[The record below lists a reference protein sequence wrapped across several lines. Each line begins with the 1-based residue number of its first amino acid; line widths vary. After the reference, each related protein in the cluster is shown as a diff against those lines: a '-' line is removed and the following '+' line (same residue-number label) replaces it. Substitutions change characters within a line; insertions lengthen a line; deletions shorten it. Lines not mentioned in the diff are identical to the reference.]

1 MTYYNLAMMYEAVH
15 DDESVRFPYED
26 FLTMADQLKD
36 THKNHKLIQDARA
49 RLKEGGAKPRG
60 LYQVKFSFCQIMFI
74 FARLKI
80 K

>member
-15 DDESVRFPYED
+15 DDESACFLYED

-36 THKNHKLIQDARA
+36 TRKNRKLIQDARA
-49 RLKEGGAKPRG
+49 RLKEGAERNQGA
-60 LYQVKFSFCQIMFI
+60 Y
-74 FARLKI
+74 I